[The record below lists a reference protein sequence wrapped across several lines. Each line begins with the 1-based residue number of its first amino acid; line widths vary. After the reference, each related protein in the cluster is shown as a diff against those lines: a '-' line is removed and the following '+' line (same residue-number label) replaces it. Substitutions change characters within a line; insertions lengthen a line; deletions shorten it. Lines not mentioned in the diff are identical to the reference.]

1 MSWEVAGWSMKAV
14 RTAGPAMPAMLRWL
28 LVCIADRTNRDTGY
42 TYVSP
47 RRLAEDH
54 GSSVGFVKDGLRR
67 LEALGF
73 IARVKRL
80 KADGSHDTS
89 LLIVLDSDEA
99 HARAAALGWTKP
111 APSDGASEA
120 EEGGAGGEDEAQDVE
135 GWVTTDPTPAGEGVG
150 HHGPQGGSPQTPP
163 SIDEPGIEPESPQPP
178 SRARRPAEPSTDR
191 PPGIVPAVLPAG
203 PLPDGYDPD
212 PAGANAFLATWRSTI
227 RASSADVPEVIRR
240 TWKGLSAEERRRAAG
255 DLDAWH
261 RQMAREKRPLGSATR
276 YLRDKAWEVLD
287 HVRAGRREGTAPP
300 TFFIREGS
308 PEWDA
313 WARHEARHGRRLM
326 AIPSQHEKGRGWWMP
341 TLWPPRE
348 AGAGHG
354 SVSSAA
360 ERRDEGL
367 DDFVKASGL

>member
-111 APSDGASEA
+111 GPDEGDA
-120 EEGGAGGEDEAQDVE
+120 ETQDVE
-135 GWVTTDPTPAGEGVG
+135 GSVTTDPTPREAGVG
-150 HHGPQGGSPQTPP
+150 HHRPQGGSPQTPP
-163 SIDEPGIEPESPQPP
+163 SIDEPGREPSYPPAP
-178 SRARRPAEPSTDR
+178 SRARQPAEPSADPR
-191 PPGIVPAVLPAG
+191 LGIVPPVRPAA

-240 TWKGLSAEERRRAAG
+240 IWKGLSAEERRRAVG

-261 RQMAREKRPLGSATR
+261 RQMAREKRPHGSATR

-308 PEWDA
+308 AEWEA
-313 WARHEARHGRRLM
+313 WARHEARHGRRLR
-326 AIPSQHEKGRGWWMP
+326 AIPSQHEKGHGWWMP

-348 AGAGHG
+348 ASAGQG
-354 SVSSAA
+354 TADG
-360 ERRDEGL
+360 RDEGL

>member
-261 RQMAREKRPLGSATR
+261 RQMARQPAICATR
-276 YLRDKAWEVLD
+276 PGRCWTTSAPGGGRARRRQPSSSGKARRNGTPGPGTRRGTAVGSWRSPPSTR
-287 HVRAGRREGTAPP
+287 RAAAGGCRRSGRR
-300 TFFIREGS
+300 
-308 PEWDA
+308 
-313 WARHEARHGRRLM
+313 AR
-326 AIPSQHEKGRGWWMP
+326 RGQGMGAS
-341 TLWPPRE
+341 PPRRS
-348 AGAGHG
+348 GAT
-354 SVSSAA
+354 
-360 ERRDEGL
+360 RDWTI
-367 DDFVKASGL
+367 S